1 MGRVLRVLLTLA
13 GVLLL
18 AVGGGA
24 AAYIGSDD
32 TVFNQA
38 ADVGADGRPVV
49 TVPDLFSYDDLKLT
63 VRASAPKGVF
73 LGTANGVDIAD
84 YTKDAPYF
92 ELVGLKRSGVSGS
105 DHAGKAEKLPVPPA
119 KADFWTDQVSGTG
132 TQTLSQTVD
141 GLAPPRFVIVP
152 VGGQGPTT
160 VSFGATIDGLFV
172 AALAVAAAGLF
183 LLLLALGWMLF
194 SRHRRNARRRQPV
207 MPAQNYPKAPIYRRL
222 AVPVVLSG
230 LLVTSG
236 CGTLPA
242 KVDYVPPTKVALTS
256 AELPALWKSLDQR
269 LKKAARKAGPKKYD
283 ASHWSYAVSGPMLE
297 ADLRNTMYDEL
308 TSAKKGQKPAHHTG
322 LSVYSGQFDSYPMWA
337 LVTMSIPLPASQSA
351 SGLVGLAVV
360 TRESSTSP
368 WLWHSGIDVPHTELP
383 ELVEPTPVPAAITK
397 KASGL
402 AASLMKYWRTGKK
415 PDDLALDDVLPAPL
429 ASAHHFEKRSYI
441 ANARLKPAYFGH
453 GDGKPRVVTVKD
465 GYLVVVDFAIT
476 TIVTGKKGSRLYW
489 KKPFDQLNQ
498 TVGSTKLTSKV
509 VVSTALMIPDAGV
522 TSVLG
527 TSIDDV
533 LAYGGRLTTSSRGT
547 NESRTV
553 ARRRRRMRVGRGR
566 MFG

>member
-105 DHAGKAEKLPVPPA
+105 DHAGKAKKLPVPPT

-132 TQTLSQTVD
+132 TQTLSLTVD

-152 VGGQGPTT
+152 VGGEGPTT

-172 AALAVAAAGLF
+172 AALAVATAGVF
-183 LLLLALGWMLF
+183 LLLLALAWMLF
-194 SRHRRNARRRQPV
+194 SRHRRNAWRRQPV
-207 MPAQNYPKAPIYRRL
+207 MPAQNIPKAPTYRRL

-242 KVDYVPPTKVALTS
+242 KVDYVPPTKVALAS
-256 AELPALWKSLDQR
+256 PDVPALWKSIDQR
-269 LKKAARKAGPKKYD
+269 NKAAAKAAGPAKYD
-283 ASHWSYAVSGPMLE
+283 ATKFSKVLSGPLLD
-297 ADLRNTMYDEL
+297 AQLRNTLYDEL
-308 TSAKKGQKPAHHTG
+308 TRAKKGPRAPHHDP
-322 LSVYSGQFDSYPMWA
+322 LAVYSGQFDSYPMWA
-337 LVTMSIPLPASQSA
+337 LVTMSIPLPKSQSA

-368 WLWHSGIDVPHTELP
+368 WLWHSEVHVHNIQLP
-383 ELVEPTPVPAAITK
+383 EAVKPTPVPAAITT
-397 KASGL
+397 KANGL
-402 AASLMKYWRTGKK
+402 AASLKRYWRTGHK
-415 PDDLALDDVLPAPL
+415 PDDLALDDVIPLPRK
-429 ASAHHFEKRSYI
+429 SAKSFEKKSYV
-441 ANARLKPAYFGH
+441 ATARLKPAYFGH
-453 GDGKPRVVTVKD
+453 GDGKPRVMPVD
-465 GYLVVVDFAIT
+465 GGYIVVVDFTIT
-476 TIVTGKKGSRLYW
+476 TIVRGKKGSRLYW
-489 KKPFDQLNQ
+489 RKPFDQLNQ
-498 TVGSTKLTSKV
+498 TVGSSKLTSRI
-509 VVSTALMIPDAGV
+509 VVSTALMIPATGPF
-522 TSVLG
+522 TTVLG

-533 LAYGGRLTTSSRGT
+533 LAYGG
-547 NESRTV
+547 
-553 ARRRRRMRVGRGR
+553 
-566 MFG
+566 